1 MTVTVNAGHIQLF
14 SATPN
19 SPVRWRLLSGNNRD
33 AGRGTESYPDAESC
47 RIGVKQLQAAISEL
61 EPSLRRTALNEWV
74 WQVSLRGQV
83 VAVSGRG
90 FDRLIRC
97 EQGLRQFVLHIR
109 DAEIGSTLMVTNA
122 RRW

>member
-1 MTVTVNAGHIQLF
+1 VTVSLNAGHIQLF

-19 SPVRWRLLSGNNRD
+19 SAVRWRLLSGNNRD

-47 RIGVKQLQAAISEL
+47 RIGVKQLQEVLDDL
-61 EPSLRRTALNEWV
+61 EPSLRRSSLNEWV
-74 WQVSLRGQV
+74 WQVSYRGKV

-97 EQGLRQFVLHIR
+97 EQGLSHFLRHLSG
-109 DAEIGSTLMVTNA
+109 AEIGPTLMVTNA